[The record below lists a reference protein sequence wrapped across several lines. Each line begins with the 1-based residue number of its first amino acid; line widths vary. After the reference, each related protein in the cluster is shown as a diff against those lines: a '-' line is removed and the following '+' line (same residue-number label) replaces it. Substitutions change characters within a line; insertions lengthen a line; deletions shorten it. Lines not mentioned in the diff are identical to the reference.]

1 MKGKNRGSRNS
12 SSTHARSLLKKVA
25 GARVLGGKLNSLA
38 ERAYLEIRDKILKGD
53 LAVGEALSRRKLAS
67 DLGISVPPV
76 MEALQR
82 LEREGLLES
91 KPRVGTRVRV
101 PTSRD
106 VEDRSLVREA
116 LETQA
121 ARLFAERATAAERKS
136 LQRMGRKVD
145 QLYASCEMGS
155 DRNFLFLVNT
165 YHMSLHLRI
174 AECAR
179 CPALRDAIEKE
190 QVLIFNCLYDTAAQ
204 RGNLASDH
212 HARLTNALARGT
224 PAQADG
230 AMRQHIRTGLK
241 EVLKG
246 LELLDRDG
254 SGWRHRKRR

>member
-1 MKGKNRGSRNS
+1 
-12 SSTHARSLLKKVA
+12 
-25 GARVLGGKLNSLA
+25 
-38 ERAYLEIRDKILKGD
+38 
-53 LAVGEALSRRKLAS
+53 
-67 DLGISVPPV
+67 
-76 MEALQR
+76 
-82 LEREGLLES
+82 
-91 KPRVGTRVRV
+91 
-101 PTSRD
+101 
-106 VEDRSLVREA
+106 
-116 LETQA
+116 
-121 ARLFAERATAAERKS
+121 
-136 LQRMGRKVD
+136 
-145 QLYASCEMGS
+145 
-155 DRNFLFLVNT
+155 
-165 YHMSLHLRI
+165 LRI